1 MLSRPPVFSR
11 VLGCGARR
19 GPACT
24 PRCKCGSR
32 PSSVARA
39 LGVQSSEIWQVTTGS
54 LSGQLAPTKPVQTPK
69 MACFVFSFFTSFA
82 AVFDMKKHSNQQ
94 RLGSHGT
101 TAALQAFPFV
111 TATNGASACGFVS
124 VRVFAR
130 VSSSAALSEGII
142 RRQRKILQQK
152 EPGTQSQQ
160 HRCHS
165 AFIAHVYFCYAVR
178 CGCVPVSHRKL
189 FTLWQPRNNS
199 TSGT

>member
-1 MLSRPPVFSR
+1 MTFSGLQAFLFRPGVFSR
-11 VLGCGARR
+11 TLGCGARR

-111 TATNGASACGFVS
+111 TATNGA
-124 VRVFAR
+124 FAW
-130 VSSSAALSEGII
+130 VCAGVHVHMSSYSRILAL
-142 RRQRKILQQK
+142 QRYRNRCRARIL
-152 EPGTQSQQ
+152 
-160 HRCHS
+160 
-165 AFIAHVYFCYAVR
+165 
-178 CGCVPVSHRKL
+178 L
-189 FTLWQPRNNS
+189 
-199 TSGT
+199 